1 MQSEYQLTTS
11 DSQLTLLNNIIVN
24 DCGAWGQEINSV
36 TFKPNQVTDN
46 YEQTITI
53 KDELGKI
60 THTILVRATIKKGNQ
75 SITWEPETT
84 TLSASSDWREGYTKN
99 ATSSVSLPISYTI
112 ENNDYADFDT
122 NGNLIIKKTGG
133 SFTITAI
140 QSGDD
145 NFNPAESVS
154 IEFNIPSDISPIPT
168 FIGGQE
174 DNDWTNILNWNFNR
188 LPSATEEAIVQAPVT
203 ISTHTTVAGIT
214 FATGDNEQPGTLH
227 ITSTGGLTIGA
238 QGITNAATDGS
249 NITIDNLK
257 TGAGFLRISPEY
269 KGTMPRIT
277 MRYETK
283 STLDNG
289 ANLNAEWQYIG
300 APGLNSTIYVDH
312 NTWLYK
318 LDEPQED
325 WVLQPQAANV
335 DLQPFEGYAITQYG
349 TPTYK
354 WTADFTNQ
362 NCTIPLTYSK
372 NGRSG
377 RHIIANSY
385 TAPINVAAFT
395 GDEFQYLDGM
405 DSKYRIEKTLYI
417 YNSGSWNDWKENNGS
432 NPVSGNMP
440 GQYYAIPVLAAQY
453 LAEDDKEQT
462 TIAPMQ
468 GIYLRVRSRKA
479 VSELHEDG
487 EQVGNLYLNYNSL
500 VMGTSHEMNRPMR
513 APQKNIS
520 DAMLSENF
528 RRIRILAT
536 SEKSGADRLY
546 IIQDDI
552 NTRKYN
558 NGYDAPNQETKGL
571 VNIYTNE
578 SGGKMEVSC
587 SNNIDSMYIGFMAG
601 EDRTYTLHFSALVG
615 NVLYLQDLMNG
626 QEVRIVE
633 NGSYTFEAEP
643 QSTNDKRFLLL
654 TSSKLATDISDTH
667 TANIWYS
674 NSTLYITNALDNS
687 TLVLYDASGHQVLST
702 TISHTPYTINLSY
715 LAKGMYMA
723 RINNHVYKF
732 VCK

>member
-1 MQSEYQLTTS
+1 
-11 DSQLTLLNNIIVN
+11 
-24 DCGAWGQEINSV
+24 
-36 TFKPNQVTDN
+36 
-46 YEQTITI
+46 
-53 KDELGKI
+53 
-60 THTILVRATIKKGNQ
+60 
-75 SITWEPETT
+75 
-84 TLSASSDWREGYTKN
+84 
-99 ATSSVSLPISYTI
+99 
-112 ENNDYADFDT
+112 
-122 NGNLIIKKTGG
+122 
-133 SFTITAI
+133 
-140 QSGDD
+140 
-145 NFNPAESVS
+145 
-154 IEFNIPSDISPIPT
+154 
-168 FIGGQE
+168 
-174 DNDWTNILNWNFNR
+174 
-188 LPSATEEAIVQAPVT
+188 
-203 ISTHTTVAGIT
+203 
-214 FATGDNEQPGTLH
+214 
-227 ITSTGGLTIGA
+227 
-238 QGITNAATDGS
+238 
-249 NITIDNLK
+249 
-257 TGAGFLRISPEY
+257 
-269 KGTMPRIT
+269 
-277 MRYETK
+277 
-283 STLDNG
+283 
-289 ANLNAEWQYIG
+289 
-300 APGLNSTIYVDH
+300 
-312 NTWLYK
+312 
-318 LDEPQED
+318 
-325 WVLQPQAANV
+325 
-335 DLQPFEGYAITQYG
+335 
-349 TPTYK
+349 
-354 WTADFTNQ
+354 
-362 NCTIPLTYSK
+362 
-372 NGRSG
+372 
-377 RHIIANSY
+377 
-385 TAPINVAAFT
+385 
-395 GDEFQYLDGM
+395 
-405 DSKYRIEKTLYI
+405 
-417 YNSGSWNDWKENNGS
+417 
-432 NPVSGNMP
+432 
-440 GQYYAIPVLAAQY
+440 
-453 LAEDDKEQT
+453 
-462 TIAPMQ
+462 MQ

-479 VSELHEDG
+479 VSELPEVG

-500 VMGTSHEMNRPMR
+500 VMGTNHEMNRPMR